1 MNGRPSYFEPI
12 RQHAAQRWEQL
23 ERDPELA
30 GPWHQLFKQVQSPRH
45 ILSELLQNAD
55 DAGASTASVRIEDN
69 AFVFEHDGEDFKED
83 HFASLC
89 RFGYSNKR
97 ALHTIGF
104 RGIGFKSTFSLGDA
118 VELCTPSLSV
128 VFHQKRFTEPRWQD
142 TSPTP
147 NGMTR
152 VRVVIGD
159 DHRRKEVEKNLQE
172 WLKSP
177 VSLLFFKHIRCLRIE
192 SHELR
197 WDSLGPG
204 PVQDS
209 EWMALNEN
217 ADDPYLL
224 ARSQES
230 AFPEEALS
238 EIRQERLL
246 GIDQIAD
253 FPPCKV
259 EIVLGARG
267 RLYVVLP
274 AGVETELP
282 FACNA
287 PFIQDPAR
295 LKIKDPETSPTN
307 RWLLERVGEL
317 AASVMLRWLQQ
328 TSLSLTDRSGAYALL
343 PDVNRANE
351 SLEGVCATTVEEAFD
366 EAIDE
371 SNYVLTQVGDLTKY
385 GHSVAIPDELFAI
398 WPEEKVA
405 GYFDSE
411 GRPALSRH
419 VSKANRAK
427 LKNWGSVATINKNDV
442 LAVLQTNSLPKPDSW
457 KQLLILWMF
466 VAPEMIGYRANPI
479 AKKLRIVPVHGKD
492 VLYAAEE
499 LVRLGE
505 KRLLQ
510 SEDDWNFLASHLL
523 VLNQNWLR
531 FLTEQRREA
540 ETSQDGDWGADVEA
554 AQGLLKAAGIDEAS
568 DVSKVIEQVASSYF
582 KQQTVQIA
590 GCVQL
595 AQIACKLGAS
605 VGPSFRFVTK
615 DRHVR
620 PISHVVVFDPAG
632 NLEALLPETW
642 CLAHILY
649 PTYAA
654 QSDSCSLDEW
664 TNWIDSGRAGL
675 SNFAPISMHRR
686 PLHGRSKILTELARR
701 GFSGTP
707 YFPYVG
713 NSYQIEDWNFSDDLW
728 RYWESLSASDDLL
741 WGKLMACVL
750 SQPEA
755 FWNKAKSSRAL
766 QVATTGNSRAITNDP
781 LSPEW
786 IIKFRE
792 LPCLPDTRGFYRK
805 PSDLLRRTPETESLM
820 DVESFVHGRCDTES
834 TRPLLD
840 LLGVRNV
847 PTGPDRLLD
856 CLRALSKA
864 ENPPIHEVEKWYRRL
879 DQMADACSTEVFA
892 SIKEALCEE
901 NIVLTSDSEW
911 AAGACVFLSSDEDD
925 VPGTA
930 VIRESVSDLTLW
942 RKIGIAERPT
952 VDLAIEWLKVLPRDR
967 ALPQDDLRRAK
978 ALLARHPARIWHECG
993 CWLNLDSEWVPTNL
1007 LRYALTMRTLVTW
1020 SHMHQWVKQATADF
1034 QRLSAEFTESPP
1046 FSDITSLAS
1055 KIEDNFD
1062 LDQIV
1067 LGRAEHKP
1075 WTRQFGIELSRLELD
1090 DQDEQLRIRELGAEL
1105 AGSQWQEVRELEII
1119 PYIDGKPAGTSK
1131 EADVVWADSV
1141 IYVRDLPTA
1150 RLARLVPDRLG
1161 KVFVRQD
1168 VVAALSYCFGRSAAD
1183 VTEYME
1189 ENFQLAERDQQPPP
1203 IEDQPTEVDSGMETP
1218 PTSGAVT
1225 PEVPLGEPID
1235 GIVEVPGEAIPETP
1249 VEPEEITVPEGVPPD
1264 PEPDPEPPDPPTPKP
1279 RPHPKPEK
1287 PSIIERFAQNLGYK
1301 RAGEDRYIHA
1311 DGSWLA
1317 KSTGETFSWAR
1328 GNSAGEIICHYW
1340 IKDHC
1345 LELEPLQVDAAIW
1358 GMVEKFPHTYALLL
1372 ADAEGKAAEIRGE
1385 KLNAMREAGQLKLH
1399 PATYRLVY
1407 ENEHEQ

>member
-1 MNGRPSYFEPI
+1 MNGRPAYFEPI
-12 RQHAAQRWEQL
+12 RQRAAQRWEQL

-55 DAGASTASVRIEDN
+55 DAGANTASVRIEDN

-118 VELCTPSLSV
+118 VELFTPSLSV
-128 VFHQKRFTEPRWQD
+128 VFHQNRFTEPRWQD
-142 TSPTP
+142 SPTTP
-147 NGMTR
+147 KDITR
-152 VRVVIGD
+152 VRVVIED

-192 SHELR
+192 GHELR

-209 EWMALNEN
+209 EWMALNED
-217 ADDPYLL
+217 ADDAYLL
-224 ARSQES
+224 ARSLDL
-230 AFPEEALS
+230 AFPEDALS

-246 GIDQIAD
+246 GADQIAD

-259 EIVLGARG
+259 EIVLGAKG

-274 AGVETELP
+274 TGVETELP

-307 RWLLERVGEL
+307 RWLLDRVGEL

-328 TSLSLTDRSGAYALL
+328 TSLGLIDRAGAYALL
-343 PDVNRANE
+343 PDVNRANQ

-366 EAIDE
+366 RNVDG
-371 SNYVLTQVGDLTKY
+371 SDYVLTQAGDLTKY
-385 GHSVAIPDELFAI
+385 GLSVAVPDELFAI
-398 WPEEKVA
+398 WPEDKVA
-405 GYFDSE
+405 GYFDRDK
-411 GRPALSRH
+411 RPALSMH
-419 VSKANRAK
+419 VSKAHRAK
-427 LKNWGSVATINKNDV
+427 LKNWGAVASIDKSDI
-442 LAVLQTNSLPKPDSW
+442 LAVLQATSLPKPDSW
-457 KQLLILWMF
+457 KQLLVLWIY
-466 VAPEMIGYRANPI
+466 VAPEMIGYRANLI
-479 AKKLRIVPVHGKD
+479 ARKLRIVPVHGKD
-492 VLYAAEE
+492 VLYAAED

-510 SEDDWNFLASHLL
+510 SDADWSFLASHLL

-531 FLTEQRREA
+531 FLTEQRRDAEA
-540 ETSQDGDWGADVEA
+540 SHDDKWGDDVEA
-554 AQGLLKAAGIDEAS
+554 AQGLLKVAGIDEAS
-568 DVSKVIEQVASSYF
+568 DVSKVIEQVAASYF
-582 KQQTVQIA
+582 KQQPVQIA

-620 PISHVVVFDPAG
+620 PNSHVLVFDPTG

-642 CLAHILY
+642 CLAHSLY
-649 PTYAA
+649 PTYAT
-654 QSDSCSLDEW
+654 QSESCSLEEW
-664 TNWIDSGRAGL
+664 TNWIGAGRAGL
-675 SNFAPISMHRR
+675 SNFAPITMQRR
-686 PLHGRSKILTELARR
+686 PLYGRSNILAELARR
-701 GFSGTP
+701 SSTVTP

-713 NSYQIEDWNFSDDLW
+713 NSYVIEDWDFTEDLW
-728 RYWESLSASDDLL
+728 RHWQALSESDELV
-741 WGKLMACVL
+741 WGKLMAHVL
-750 SQPEA
+750 DQTEA
-755 FWNKAKSSRAL
+755 FWNKAKSARAL
-766 QVATTGNSRAITNDP
+766 QVATTGNTRAITNDP
-781 LSPEW
+781 LLPDW

-805 PSDLLRRTPETESLM
+805 PADLLRRTPETESLM
-820 DVESFVHGRCDTES
+820 DVEPFIHGRFDTES

-840 LLGVRNV
+840 LLGVRNL
-847 PTGPDRLLD
+847 PTGPERLLD
-856 CLRALSKA
+856 RLRALSKA
-864 ENPPIHEVEKWYRRL
+864 ESPPIHEVEKWYRRL

-892 SIKEALCEE
+892 NIKKALREE
-901 NIVLTSDSEW
+901 NIVLTSESLW
-911 AAGACVFLSSDEDD
+911 AAGAGVFLSSDDED
-925 VPGTA
+925 VPGAA

-952 VDLAIEWLKVLPRDR
+952 VDLAIQWLKLLPCGS
-967 ALPQDDLRRAK
+967 ALPPDDLRRAK

-993 CWLNLDSEWVPTNL
+993 CWLNLANEWVPTDR

-1020 SHMHQWVKQATADF
+1020 SHLHQWVKQTTADF
-1034 QRLSAEFTESPP
+1034 QRLPAEFTESPP
-1046 FSDITSLAS
+1046 FSDITTLAS
-1055 KIEDNFD
+1055 RIEDSFD
-1062 LDQIV
+1062 SEQIV
-1067 LGRAEHKP
+1067 LGCADHKP
-1075 WTRQFGIELSRLELD
+1075 WTRQLGIELSRLMLD
-1090 DQDEQLRIRELGAEL
+1090 DEDEQHRIRDLGADL
-1105 AGSQWQEVRELEII
+1105 AASQWQEVRTLEII

-1131 EADVVWADSV
+1131 VVDVVWADRV
-1141 IYVRDLPTA
+1141 IYVRNLPAA

-1161 KVFVRQD
+1161 KVFVRQE
-1168 VVAALSYCFGRSAAD
+1168 VAAALSYCFGRTATD

-1189 ENFQLAERDQQPPP
+1189 ENFQLAEVDQKPEP
-1203 IEDQPTEVDSGMETP
+1203 IVDQPTEVALPPENH
-1218 PTSGAVT
+1218 PTSGAAT
-1225 PEVPLGEPID
+1225 PTEPAEEPID
-1235 GIVEVPGEAIPETP
+1235 GVDGIPGEAIPETP
-1249 VEPEEITVPEGVPPD
+1249 VGPDASTVPEDFPP
-1264 PEPDPEPPDPPTPKP
+1264 EPEPPAPPAPKP

-1301 RAGEDRYIHA
+1301 RSGEDRYIHA

-1317 KSTGETFSWAR
+1317 KSAGEIFPWTR
-1328 GNSAGEIICHYW
+1328 GNPAGEIICHYW

-1358 GMVEKFPHTYALLL
+1358 GMVEKYPHNYALLL
-1372 ADAEGKAAEIRGE
+1372 ANAQGKATEIRGE
-1385 KLNAMREAGQLKLH
+1385 QLNAMREAGHLKLH